1 MAMGKEMYRS
11 ASYWHQDD
19 SMFATD
25 GNEYSHCAHTHRES
39 RGDTD
44 EQERIVNPSP
54 PVSSRPP
61 LSPSLPA

>member
-25 GNEYSHCAHTHRES
+25 GNEYSHCTHTHTHTHTHTQTHRAEVTPTN
-39 RGDTD
+39 RN
-44 EQERIVNPSP
+44 E
-54 PVSSRPP
+54 
-61 LSPSLPA
+61 